1 MHCDPL
7 IISAIINN
15 RPNSQFIRAN
25 ASLLNRHSVLFNQ
38 LESPLKKEELLNDL
52 WNTEYNA
59 CLIKDTGKYIGVKFH
74 NAGALSM
81 FLLEWS

>member
-1 MHCDPL
+1 MHSDPL
-7 IISAIINN
+7 IIPAIIDNC
-15 RPNSQFIRAN
+15 PNSQVIRAN
-25 ASLLNRHSVLFNQ
+25 AALLNQHFLLFNQ
-38 LESPLKKEELLNDL
+38 LQSSLEKEDFLNDL

-59 CLIKDTGKYIGVKFH
+59 CLIKDTDKYTGVKFH

>member
-7 IISAIINN
+7 IIPTIIDNC
-15 RPNSQFIRAN
+15 PNSQFIRAN
-25 ASLLNRHSVLFNQ
+25 VALLDRHSVLFNQ
-38 LESPLKKEELLNDL
+38 LENPLEKEELLNDL

-59 CLIKDTGKYIGVKFH
+59 CLIKDTSKYTEVKFH